1 MELLGQLKVKYE
13 EQVVSSKFKKR
24 EFVLATDLST
34 PYPNYILVQLTQDK
48 CGILDNF
55 NIGDE
60 LKVQINI
67 SGKEW
72 NSPNGI
78 KYFNTISAWRIEKIG
93 SIPNAVNE
101 GMNTSSNNIMNDT
114 NHAPVFNSS
123 IDDQDNLPF

>member
-1 MELLGQLKVKYE
+1 MELSGKLKLKYE

-24 EFVLATDLST
+24 DFVLSTDLST
-34 PYPNYILVQLTQDK
+34 PYPNHILIQLTQDK
-48 CGILDNF
+48 CGMLDNF

-72 NSPNGI
+72 SGAQGI

-93 SIPNAVNE
+93 N
-101 GMNTSSNNIMNDT
+101 SSNSNSQQSQSMNDS
-114 NHAPVFNSS
+114 HQAPAFNSIS
-123 IDDQDNLPF
+123 DEDQDLPF